1 MQSAASIWRTTTRC
15 DWSPSAAD
23 QPGQSL
29 ASARQAWQR
38 RAGMLY
44 PHFVDTPQER
54 THMSERAK
62 LFTSGGSQA
71 VRLPKAYRFEHQREV
86 LITRR
91 GQQVILEPTR
101 RRWSRAF
108 L

>member
-1 MQSAASIWRTTTRC
+1 MSA
-15 DWSPSAAD
+15 
-23 QPGQSL
+23 
-29 ASARQAWQR
+29 
-38 RAGMLY
+38 
-44 PHFVDTPQER
+44 
-54 THMSERAK
+54 RAK
-62 LFTSGGSQA
+62 LFMSGGSQA

-108 L
+108 LELPGTAPDFPYPEDPPPAELGPDFD